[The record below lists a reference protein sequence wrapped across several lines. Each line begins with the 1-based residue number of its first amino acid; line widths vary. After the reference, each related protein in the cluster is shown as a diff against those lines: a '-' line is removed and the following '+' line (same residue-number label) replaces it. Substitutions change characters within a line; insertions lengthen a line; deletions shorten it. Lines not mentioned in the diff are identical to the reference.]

1 MHQNYLFKNRSIFI
15 LILCSISLLANA
27 DNWQVGSGGKS
38 TRQGNSTEYGPE
50 DATLLWQNGVSAVIA
65 QQAVIEGNIVA
76 MSRIFNINNVL
87 YGTSVV
93 AQDLTTGDTL
103 WTAILPVDF
112 PDTDWRSRV
121 SAIRDGKIY
130 ATRSGNTNYSY
141 MYALDAMTGD
151 IVWKSEGL
159 VNESSTESCAFSSN
173 GDLIVGNFDSIIRI
187 SAEDGTTVW
196 ETNRSAPTSNGQ
208 EISVYDDR
216 GYFWEPSPFG
226 PVVSVIDLNT
236 GTILFSSTA
245 LTGGF
250 IQQLCLFIGPD
261 GIIYAPRS
269 ANNPTTD
276 FLFALKD
283 NGDAFEELWN
293 VPIGFVPFSTS
304 AVAPDGSIYTY
315 SPNGEVM
322 RLDPSDGSVLN
333 TSEVVFTALS
343 ASPRMAI
350 DANGY
355 VFVTNGEF
363 ATGKL
368 FSFNS
373 DLTTRWTETITN
385 VNIGGP
391 AIGASGTLVVC
402 GVGPNVRAY
411 QGTYSVEAFFS
422 ASDTDPCA
430 GTSTFFSDL
439 SNGEITSWEW
449 TFEGGDP
456 ATSMLPN
463 PEVFYYEP
471 GTYDVTLTVSDG
483 ANFSTLDIQDYITV
497 LPLPEVLFDPL
508 PEFFCLGE
516 PAYELNEG
524 NPEGG
529 TYSGPGIFEGFFIAD
544 SAGLGEHTLS
554 YYYENEEGCGDT
566 AYQTA
571 LVVLCNDV
579 EEHPAIP
586 LVQILPNPVEVFLN
600 VTFLQSAEGP
610 FTVELLS
617 VDRTSV
623 VEKKWNSP
631 VLKGERIKL
640 SVGHLSGGIYFLK
653 VTQEGH
659 PAIVRKVVKL

>member
-1 MHQNYLFKNRSIFI
+1 LICIF
-15 LILCSISLLANA
+15 SFHAFP

-38 TRQGNSTEYGPE
+38 TRQGLSTEYGPE

-93 AQDLTTGDTL
+93 AQDLMTGDTL

-121 SAIRDGKIY
+121 SAIRDGKVY

-141 MYALDAMTGD
+141 MYALDALTGV

-159 VNESSTESCAFSSN
+159 VNESSTESCAFASD

-187 SAEDGTTVW
+187 NKEDGTTVW
-196 ETNRSAPTSNGQ
+196 ETDRSAPTSNGQ
-208 EISVYDDR
+208 EVSVFGDR
-216 GYFWEPSPFG
+216 GYYWEPSPFG
-226 PVVSVIDLNT
+226 PVVSAIDLNT
-236 GTILFSSTA
+236 GAYLFSSEA
-245 LTGGF
+245 LTGGL

-269 ANNPTTD
+269 ANNPVTD

-283 NGDAFEELWN
+283 NGEAFEELWN

-304 AVAPDGSIYTY
+304 AVGPDGSIYTY
-315 SPNGEVM
+315 SVNGEVM

-333 TSEVVFTALS
+333 TSETVFTALS

-368 FSFNS
+368 FSFNP
-373 DLTTRWTETITN
+373 DLTTRWTESITN

-411 QGTYSVEAFFS
+411 QGTYSVEALFS
-422 ASDTDPCA
+422 ASDTDPCT
-430 GTSTFFSDL
+430 GGSTHFSDL

-456 ATSMLPN
+456 ATSQLPD
-463 PEVFYYEP
+463 PQVYYNDP

-483 ANFSTLDIQDYITV
+483 ANFSTLAITDYITV
-497 LPLPEVLFDPL
+497 LPLPEVQFDPL

-516 PAYELNEG
+516 PAYTLSEG
-524 NPEGG
+524 NPVGG
-529 TYSGPGIFEGFFIAD
+529 TYAGPGVYEGLFISD

-554 YYYENEEGCGDT
+554 YYYENDDGCGDT

-571 LVVLCNDV
+571 LVVICNNV
-579 EEHPAIP
+579 EERRLSTNI
-586 LVQILPNPVEVFLN
+586 QIQPNPAETYLDVI
-600 VTFLQSAEGP
+600 FLQPAEGP
-610 FTVELLS
+610 IAVELLS
-617 VDRTSV
+617 VNQTAVAEQKLNRSV
-623 VEKKWNSP
+623 IAGEK
-631 VLKGERIKL
+631 IKL
-640 SVGHLSGGIYFLK
+640 LIGHLSRGIYILYVK
-653 VTQEGH
+653 QEGQ
-659 PAIVRKVVKL
+659 PAIVRKVVKQ